1 MYDNPKPKSSIIID
15 GYDESSLVK
24 DPQALKTVTDVVK
37 HRENVKNRL
46 MFLADELYKRAEH
59 HDDSKLAYPEI
70 EWLIEMDKEPR
81 YDYGTP
87 EYFDKM
93 KRWQKFFD
101 HHYKNNRH
109 HPDHFTNGIDDM
121 NLVDLCEYV
130 IDIISYFNELHVHD
144 ALETINK
151 QSGRFGFDEQLEQI
165 LKNTLLNYFSWFGDI
180 KPLSQKNH
188 EDIKITK
195 IKPKEPLGIRYKA

>member
-165 LKNTLLNYFSWFGDI
+165 LKNTLLSYFSWFGDI
-180 KPLSQKNH
+180 KPLSQKSQ

-195 IKPKEPLGIRYKA
+195 SKPKEPLGIRYKA